1 MEKCGCSQC
10 IQLFGTKAMDVQGHI
25 IENCP
30 CKNCLVK
37 TMCIIACDDVI
48 YYCKTFEKGYK
59 GK

>member
-10 IQLFGTKAMDVQGHI
+10 IQLFGMKAMDVNGHI

-30 CKNCLVK
+30 CVNCLVK
-37 TMCIIACDDVI
+37 VLCSVACDDVI

-59 GK
+59 GN